1 MVQPTQ
7 EQLNGLIQLYQSN
20 KLEEAEA
27 EAQKLL
33 KQFPED
39 LTCLNILGV
48 ILDAKGQTEDAIKI
62 YEKALQTKVNDIV
75 ILPMI
80 KEYMMKLFLLENN

>member
-62 YEKALQTKVNDIV
+62 Y
-75 ILPMI
+75 
-80 KEYMMKLFLLENN
+80 